1 MGIAYYI
8 FFVPSHRKKAYD
20 MFYAHIRTAIS
31 NQNLQLMKK
40 LLLTLL
46 VALATTFQ
54 ANAQVNW
61 EWGTPTWSI
70 ADGTVFESI
79 DDLNLQGIHLV
90 YPNPTNYTLTFFNIL
105 AVHFDV
111 YMDDATEALPGAS
124 SAQMSTDIVIE
135 YPFVEGHKYR
145 LVTTSTVLAQANLA
159 TFSTDTL
166 SISNESYSISF
177 SIKGPELVKT
187 IDVEGTMALTITSQ
201 DYDLTYSLLDVE
213 DIKQALGISDIS
225 EATVYGLNGNGSY
238 NSHYIDPFDGW
249 RDADGEYTVWGGGAG
264 GGVYELLGHNPYP
277 AVYSIKI
284 SQNADSIYYYF
295 YDYWT
300 EYDPNAA
307 DSIGGGTIQTA
318 PRRAPET
325 HYHNMVWDWDNGD
338 GTITQYTRRWRC
350 DEGSDY
356 KAGFAIIANKKMVR
370 INATLHFVSQEE
382 YAALMNPQT
391 EETGYFLVS
400 DLNSWS
406 TTDQSYAFTKLDD
419 GKTWQITIPGD
430 RPIYAKIAP
439 ASAYADQENFWSLL
453 LCAPT
458 DGFTELTG
466 SMVINGG
473 AWHLSVDNTKE
484 YTISIVPSEMTF
496 AITATPNDEPIV
508 PEGPKAPFYLVGG
521 ITNWSFDATRV
532 FEAQADGQSYAL
544 TFPATYDG
552 DGNCWFKIAPANAI
566 SDGAIIWANMLCAP
580 SDGDSSLS
588 GTMVVGDAGAW
599 CLKQKEAIES
609 YTITIV
615 PSTLAYEIKENFAS
629 HVATINTNTH
639 LRATYNLAGQRV
651 AKPRRGLNI
660 VDTNKGYRKVF
671 VEE

>member
-1 MGIAYYI
+1 MG
-8 FFVPSHRKKAYD
+8 
-20 MFYAHIRTAIS
+20 
-31 NQNLQLMKK
+31 
-40 LLLTLL
+40 
-46 VALATTFQ
+46 
-54 ANAQVNW
+54 
-61 EWGTPTWSI
+61 
-70 ADGTVFESI
+70 
-79 DDLNLQGIHLV
+79 
-90 YPNPTNYTLTFFNIL
+90 
-105 AVHFDV
+105 
-111 YMDDATEALPGAS
+111 
-124 SAQMSTDIVIE
+124 TDIVIS

-159 TFSTDTL
+159 TLSTDTL
-166 SISNESYSISF
+166 SISTDSYSISF

-201 DYDLTYSLLDVE
+201 DYDLTYSLLDA
-213 DIKQALGISDIS
+213 DGIKQALGISDIS

-238 NSHYIDPFDGW
+238 NPNYIDPFDGW

-284 SQNADSIYYYF
+284 SEKADSIYYYF

-307 DSIGGGTIQTA
+307 DSIGGGTIQQA

-356 KAGFAIIANKKMVR
+356 KAAFAIIANKKMVR

-382 YAALMNPQT
+382 YAALHQT
-391 EETGYFLVS
+391 EETGYYLVS
-400 DLNSWS
+400 DLTNWS

-419 GKTWQITIPGD
+419 GKTWQITISGD
-430 RPIYAKIAP
+430 RAIYAKIAP
-439 ASAYADQENFWSLL
+439 ASAFADQDNFWSLL
-453 LCAPT
+453 LSAPS
-458 DGFTELTG
+458 DGYTELTG
-466 SMVINGG
+466 SMVVNGG
-473 AWHLSVDNTKE
+473 AWYLGVANTKE

-496 AITATPNDEPIV
+496 EITVTPNDDPIEPQ
-508 PEGPKAPFYLVGG
+508 GPQAPFYLVGG
-521 ITNWSFDATRV
+521 ITNWGFDATRV
-532 FEAQADGQSYAL
+532 FEAQADGQSYAI
-544 TFPATYDG
+544 TFPAVYDG
-552 DGNCWFKIAPANAI
+552 DGKCWFKIAPANAI
-566 SDGAIIWANMLCAP
+566 SDGAIIWGNMLCAP

-599 CLKQKEAIES
+599 CLSQKEAIES

-615 PSTLAYEIKENFAS
+615 PSTLAYTIKENIS
-629 HVATINTNTH
+629 NHVADITTDNAK
-639 LRATYNLAGQRV
+639 RATYNIAGQRID
-651 AKPRRGLNI
+651 KPRRGLNI

-671 VEE
+671 VGE